1 MIRRFLRMSM
11 ITALVIFMAP
21 PAAALADAPGPTDYR
36 SSVIAIDPPTDTIH
50 PSVIGGDSFL
60 LLQVDA
66 GTTVVV
72 YGYQGEQYL
81 RYEGDGT
88 VFENQSSPTFALSGS
103 RYGGSLP
110 AGFDEHAPEDWHS
123 VASDGRYAWHDHRIH
138 WMANVRPPGK
148 RPGDVVLRSQLR
160 MTVDQ
165 IDVKVTVES
174 IWNPAASRLPVWFG
188 AAGGFAVALLVGL
201 VRRSRWPEAGLA
213 LIAGVA
219 TIVGWWQYASLPT
232 STGPKVVWFLMPL
245 AATLAT
251 TAMVFIRSM
260 LTKAALLTIA
270 GVNLFLWGWLRRDGF
285 THALLPNDAPGW
297 FDRAVSAA
305 AIASGPVAAAFGLA
319 ALALAVVAPA
329 RGATSAT

>member
-1 MIRRFLRMSM
+1 MKRLIRIVSIIAVFLV
-11 ITALVIFMAP
+11 LAP

-36 SSVIAIDPPTDTIH
+36 SRIIAIDPPINTIH

-60 LLQVDA
+60 LMQVDA

-110 AGFDEHAPEDWHS
+110 AGFDEHAPEDWHR
-123 VASDGRYAWHDHRIH
+123 VASDGRFAWHDHRIH
-138 WMANVRPPGK
+138 WMTNVRPPGK
-148 RPGDVVLRSQLR
+148 RPGDVVLRSQLP

-174 IWNPAASRLPVWFG
+174 VWNPAASRLPVWFG
-188 AAGGFAVALLVGL
+188 AAGGLAVALLIGF

-213 LIAGVA
+213 VMAGIATV
-219 TIVGWWQYASLPT
+219 VGWWHYASLPT
-232 STGPKVVWFLMPL
+232 STGPKLVWFLMPL
-245 AATLAT
+245 VATLAA
-251 TAMVFIRSM
+251 TAMMFMRSM

-270 GVNLFLWGWLRRDGF
+270 GANLFLWGWLRRDGF
-285 THALLPNDAPGW
+285 THALLPTDAPGW

-319 ALALAVVAPA
+319 ALALAVAAPA
-329 RGATSAT
+329 RSATSAT